1 VVGLAV
7 SVFRAAAPVRLDFA
21 GGWTDVPPFSS
32 REGGVVVSAAIDL
45 CAHAE
50 VRPGGSG
57 LQLVAEDLGAALDLP
72 DESALDPSGPL
83 SLLQAGLRMLPVGP
97 CALTTRSDAPS
108 GSGLG
113 SSGALDVALVGALA
127 AARGEVFDTAELA
140 RLACRLEG
148 VEAGIPGGRQD
159 QFTAAY
165 GGFLRLGFR
174 DPDATVEPL
183 ALDAALLG
191 ELERRMILVYTGAS
205 HFSGA
210 TISRVM
216 QAYERGDRAV
226 TGALHGLRDVAERMA
241 SALRAGDLGAVGAL
255 LDDNWRQQQTLDSGM
270 CTPLMDRLARAMRR
284 AGVLGGKAAGSGA
297 GGSMFFL
304 GPEDPAPALAA
315 ARELGMTILPVR
327 WSPTGARAC

>member
-1 VVGLAV
+1 MTVY
-7 SVFRAAAPVRLDFA
+7 RAAAPVRLDFA
-21 GGWTDVPPFSS
+21 GGWTDVPPFST
-32 REGGVVVSAAIDL
+32 RESGVVVSAAIGL

-57 LQLVAEDLGAALDLP
+57 LRLVAEDLGARLDLP
-72 DESALDPSGPL
+72 DEAALDPSGPL

-97 CALTTRSDAPS
+97 CALSTRSDAPA

-113 SSGALDVALVGALA
+113 SSGALDVALVAALS
-127 AARGEVFDTAELA
+127 AARNEMPDAGQIA

-159 QFTAAY
+159 QFTAAF
-165 GGFLRLGFR
+165 GGFVRLGFR

-183 ALDAALLG
+183 SLDGDLLT
-191 ELERRMILVYTGAS
+191 ELERRMVLVYTGAS
-205 HFSGA
+205 RFSGA

-216 QAYERGDRAV
+216 QAYERGESAV
-226 TGALHGLRDVAERMA
+226 TGALHGLREVAERMA
-241 SALRAGDLGAVGAL
+241 EALHQSDLVAIGGL
-255 LDDNWRQQQTLDSGM
+255 LEANWRHQQVLDPGM
-270 CTPLMDRLARAMRR
+270 CTPPMERLTNAMRD

-304 GPEDPAPALAA
+304 GPDDPARAVAA
-315 ARELGMTILPVR
+315 ARGLGMTILPIR
-327 WSPTGARAC
+327 WSTVGVRTC